1 MKKLLVIKK
10 DAKVFRLFC
19 LKNRKKYNENYVLK
33 NKYKTKD
40 LKFDLKSLFPLNV
53 LKIVSRKRPN
63 DQ

>member
-1 MKKLLVIKK
+1 MK
-10 DAKVFRLFC
+10 
-19 LKNRKKYNENYVLK
+19 NYVLK

-40 LKFDLKSLFPLNV
+40 LKFDLKSLFPLNF